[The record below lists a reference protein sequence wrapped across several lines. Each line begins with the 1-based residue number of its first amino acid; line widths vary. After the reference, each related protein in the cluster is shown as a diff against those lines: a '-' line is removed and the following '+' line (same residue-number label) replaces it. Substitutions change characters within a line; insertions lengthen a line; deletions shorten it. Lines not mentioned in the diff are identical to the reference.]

1 MDRGNVNTPQGE
13 NVGVEQTGSDRK
25 ILDTSGEA
33 ML

>member
-1 MDRGNVNTPQGE
+1 MDRGNVNTPEGE
-13 NVGVEQTGSDRK
+13 NVGVGQTGSDRK